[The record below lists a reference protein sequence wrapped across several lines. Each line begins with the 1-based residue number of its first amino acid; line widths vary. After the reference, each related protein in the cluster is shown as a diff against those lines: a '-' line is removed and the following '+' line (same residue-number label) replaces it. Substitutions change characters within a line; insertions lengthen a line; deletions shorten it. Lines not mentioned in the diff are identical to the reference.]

1 MSLSMYQAS
10 VPPML
15 QMFGSM
21 INVLDKAV
29 AHCEARKIDPVK
41 LMTYRLAVDMNPLP
55 DQIQAISDQ
64 AKGSIARLAGIDI
77 PSMPDNEASIDDLKA
92 RIAKTVDFISSVKP
106 DQINGTEDK
115 EIVLKLGPDG
125 PNQFQMKFTGA
136 QYLLHFVMPNFYFHH
151 TTAYDILR
159 HAGVAIGKRDFMG
172 KI

>member
-21 INVLDKAV
+21 TNVLDKAV
-29 AHCEARKIDPVK
+29 QHCEARKIDPNK
-41 LMTYRLAVDMNPLP
+41 LLTYRLAFDMNPLTS
-55 DQIQAISDQ
+55 QIQAISDQ
-64 AKGSIARLAGIDI
+64 AKGCVARLAGIDI
-77 PSMPDNEASIDDLKA
+77 PPMPDNEASIDDLKA
-92 RIAKTVDFISSVKP
+92 RIAKTVDFIKNVKP

-115 EIVLKLGPDG
+115 EIVLKLGPAG
-125 PNQFQMKFTGA
+125 PNQFEMKFTGS
-136 QYLLHFVMPNFYFHH
+136 QYLLHFVMPNFYFHQ

-172 KI
+172 SI

>member
-21 INVLDKAV
+21 TNVLDKAV
-29 AHCEARKIDPVK
+29 AHCEARKIDPAK
-41 LMTYRLAVDMNPLP
+41 LMAYRLAVDMNPLP